1 MITLLVS
8 NRYRQESATQIEI
21 QAQASYLLFSL
32 YIYSSE
38 IHILIDALCYEQVNY
53 CVLSVYTKIIE
64 NARCIFH

>member
-1 MITLLVS
+1 MVGSIR
-8 NRYRQESATQIEI
+8 NRQESATQIEI

-53 CVLSVYTKIIE
+53 CVLSVVTKILE
-64 NARCIFH
+64 NERSAQQ